1 MIQLRICFLLES
13 GKLLA
18 HLHDRYVVLVRN
30 VSHVGRSEC
39 GTVRSVGDLEH
50 LFYES
55 GDGLQFAS
63 DVLSLL
69 NCAT

>member
-1 MIQLRICFLLES
+1 MTQLRISADFLLES
-13 GKLLA
+13 GEFV

-30 VSHVGRSEC
+30 VSHVGRSEG

-55 GDGLQFAS
+55 GDGL
-63 DVLSLL
+63 
-69 NCAT
+69 